1 MSDVEINKAS
11 DDEEAVTEKQSGNEV
26 VFEQVLGTEESEEAE
41 VTLARAEITGWKL
54 IAVLSWW
61 VEVQPLLN

>member
-1 MSDVEINKAS
+1 MSDVEINKVS
-11 DDEEAVTEKQSGNEV
+11 DEEEAVNGKQSGNELII
-26 VFEQVLGTEESEEAE
+26 EQVLESEEAE
-41 VTLARAEITGWKL
+41 VTLARAKITGWKL